1 VKILLIEDDIVIS
14 DQIARYLQK
23 ERFHVETKRSGP
35 RGEQA
40 ALSSHYDLIILDIM
54 LPERDGWTVCENL
67 RRAHLTTPILM
78 LTARDSVE
86 DRIKGLEGGADDYLP
101 KPFDVREL
109 MARIQALLRRDKIHR
124 TGRITVADLEI
135 DTRAHTVVRGGVEIA
150 LTNREF
156 SLLEALARNEG
167 RTLTREAI
175 VERVWANEDN
185 LPNSVN
191 FHIASLRKKI
201 DAEFEPKLIHTVY
214 GIGYVLKVQPG

>member
-23 ERFHVETKRSGP
+23 ERFQVETKRSGP

-109 MARIQALLRRDKIHR
+109 TARIQALMRRDKIHR
-124 TGRITVADLEI
+124 TGRIVVADLEI
-135 DTRAHTVVRGGVEIA
+135 DTKAHTVTRGGVEIA